1 MCDGQ
6 QKDLNWKGENVLNI
20 MRRIRIVVAS
30 AALAAFAGTIGC
42 AGASVRVG
50 YRAYD
55 PYRSD
60 YHVWDANEGVFYN
73 QWVVE
78 TRRNSGRDF
87 RRLRK
92 PEREEYW
99 RWRHDHDRR

>member
-1 MCDGQ
+1 M
-6 QKDLNWKGENVLNI
+6 
-20 MRRIRIVVAS
+20 
-30 AALAAFAGTIGC
+30 LAAAVLTAVAATIGC
-42 AGASVRVG
+42 VGASVRVG

-78 TRRNSGRDF
+78 THRDNRGDF
-87 RRLRK
+87 RRLKRD
-92 PEREEYW
+92 EQQEYW
-99 RWRHDHDRR
+99 KWRHDHDRR